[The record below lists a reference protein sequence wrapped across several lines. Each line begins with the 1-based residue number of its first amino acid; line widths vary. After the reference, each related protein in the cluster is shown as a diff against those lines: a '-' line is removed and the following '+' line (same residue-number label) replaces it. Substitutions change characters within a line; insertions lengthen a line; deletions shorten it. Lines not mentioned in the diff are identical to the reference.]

1 MVQNFLSFLAHINHT
16 NVQCVGDNEI
26 LVYHENR
33 FYLQHFQ
40 MLVYLYFDS
49 NKKYNAVVKIQKEK
63 NQTGPIPK
71 ISYCK
76 LQKITNP
83 QIIKIKLPQKEGL
96 KWYMYLT
103 TLHLYLVCVLSF
115 SVPVVVFVS
124 AALKDF

>member
-1 MVQNFLSFLAHINHT
+1 
-16 NVQCVGDNEI
+16 
-26 LVYHENR
+26 
-33 FYLQHFQ
+33 
-40 MLVYLYFDS
+40 MLVCLYFDS

-83 QIIKIKLPQKEGL
+83 QIIKIKLPQKESV

-103 TLHLYLVCVLSF
+103 TLHLYLVCMLSF
-115 SVPVVVFVS
+115 SVPVVAFVS
-124 AALKDF
+124 AVLKDFQDSCDVKADGGKKNSLSVSYIVGQVKVDCSWYLTTNKV